1 MTKDIYI
8 VEPLLSSAAGH
19 PVEYVEAFAR
29 SAKKL
34 LPNSRIV
41 VLGAPLESAVKTSLN
56 RVPEID
62 IIEECF
68 QHPAQSRVDDWRA
81 PRFILGGARR
91 NSRFLEAGLRK
102 TEAQRRPLLF
112 FPTLD
117 MVNIFSAAMLKI
129 RMPRLDFMS
138 SGILRMDPL
147 AFSGAVLRTQ
157 KALAFGFLS
166 SLLWKSFWRR
176 CVAYADS
183 QPLCDIYNENF
194 DLGCR
199 LSPHLVSGVWE
210 LRGARQPEKRHR
222 RGAPLRVGFVGV
234 PGGNL
239 RNFPLFVMAGLAME
253 KERMCQEVEFVAIV
267 QPDAPDNE
275 ASDAFMRI
283 LESGL
288 KGLRIERRSMPRPKD
303 FAAAIDEMDV
313 FWNVGDPTWF
323 ARGTSGKL
331 VYAACLG
338 KKTLTNKSE
347 WLNSIRRPCS
357 LIREVDPDLESV
369 TRAVREMKDMEP
381 TPACLE
387 EVQRWRKMFSQEAWD
402 EFVGEALCRASETR
416 NT

>member
-34 LPNSRIV
+34 LPKSRIV
-41 VLGAPLESAVKTSLN
+41 VLGAPLESAVKTLLN

-62 IIEECF
+62 LIEECF

-91 NSRFLEAGLRK
+91 NSRFLKAGLRK
-102 TEAQRRPLLF
+102 TKVGRRPLLF

-117 MVNIFSAAMLKI
+117 LVNIFSAAMLKM

-138 SGILRMDPL
+138 AGILRMDPL

-157 KALAFGFLS
+157 KALAFGFPS
-166 SLLWKSFWRR
+166 CLLWKSFLRR

-199 LSPHLVSGVWE
+199 LSPHLASGV
-210 LRGARQPEKRHR
+210 LALQDARRPERQDR
-222 RGAPLRVGFVGV
+222 RGRPLRVGFVGV
-234 PGGNL
+234 PGGTL
-239 RNFPLFVMAGLAME
+239 RNFPLFVSAGLAME
-253 KERMCQEVEFVAIV
+253 RERINQEVEFVAIM
-267 QPDAPDNE
+267 QPDAPGNE
-275 ASDAFMRI
+275 ASDAFVCV

-288 KGLRIERRSMPRPKD
+288 QGLRVERRAMPRPED
-303 FAAAIDEMDV
+303 FAAAIDEMDI
-313 FWNVGDPTWF
+313 FWNVGDPSWF

-338 KKTLTNKSE
+338 KKILTNKSE

-357 LIREVDPDLESV
+357 LIREVDPDLEAV
-369 TRAVREMKDMEP
+369 TRAVREMKDMEA
-381 TPACLE
+381 TPACLDE
-387 EVQRWRKMFSQEAWD
+387 IQRWRKLFSQEAWD
-402 EFVGEALCRASETR
+402 NFVSEVLISS
-416 NT
+416 NAVNE